1 MVVYYMIQL
10 IVSYKVYTLQLTI
23 KEILSNYN

>member
-1 MVVYYMIQL
+1 MVAYYLIQL

-23 KEILSNYN
+23 KEIFNNRN

>member
-10 IVSYKVYTLQLTI
+10 IVSHKVYTLQLTI
-23 KEILSNYN
+23 KEILNNYN